1 MYSKIYVEK
10 FLLDPCLSHL
20 LQIYSQRLKD
30 EGYKQEP
37 NRGKGDK
44 SAPLDDPSLQED
56 WRSEI
61 DDLNKQC
68 EILTK
73 QHGYII
79 FTPVPTKQEDKS
91 DADAPANTRWYLLP
105 LCLLCLY
112 RVLLMNSI
120 YSP

>member
-91 DADAPANTRWYLLP
+91 DADAPANTR
-105 LCLLCLY
+105 
-112 RVLLMNSI
+112 
-120 YSP
+120 